1 MLHADRSSLTTVKCR
16 RSWSILPQTFGVL
29 EKIRYLCGVNI
40 AIDEL
45 SQRKERMEENERYK
59 TYPKRWVEA
68 VDKMGMGKLS
78 FIVNNP
84 VGFYPEYVELA
95 KERWRKLSRLSGQRQ
110 LKSQI
115 KIADY
120 AWRTVDLD
128 DREEVERVKHA
139 VNYTNRLAYVTTY
152 YTINEEKELMSVHS
166 TTSIHDSSMIPNMKE
181 YLHNILRC
189 FFAAYELLN
198 TELLVL
204 KREDAGRK
212 DYADSNLQYGLGL
225 GEMPTC

>member
-1 MLHADRSSLTTVKCR
+1 
-16 RSWSILPQTFGVL
+16 
-29 EKIRYLCGVNI
+29 
-40 AIDEL
+40 
-45 SQRKERMEENERYK
+45 MEENERYK

-68 VDKMGMGKLS
+68 VDKMGMGELS

-115 KIADY
+115 KKVLKELGCPWNVNEDGDIQFTFQGSDFIISIPDDSDCIEIADY

-128 DREEVERVKHA
+128 DREEVERVKYA

-166 TTSIHDSSMIPNMKE
+166 TTSIHDGSMIPNMKE